1 MKKKKKK
8 TKKTAALPVGRLTPE
23 LVIWDFSENEDI
35 IRHNALELA
44 RVIQLSYNLNNF
56 GLASFGMEDG
66 NEGDE

>member
-1 MKKKKKK
+1 MRKKKK
-8 TKKTAALPVGRLTPE
+8 TLKKSAVIPVGQLIPE
-23 LVIWDFSENEDI
+23 LVIWDFSEDEDV

-56 GLASFGMEDG
+56 GLASFGMGDG